1 MALTKVDQTMV
12 SDQVFGRRNLFMN
25 GDMQIAQRG
34 TSATGKTATGFYTVD
49 RWEFVASSA
58 GTWTISQDTTVPTGG
73 GFTTSQKLDCTTA
86 DSSLGAGD
94 YLIWRQKIEG
104 KNLQHLKF
112 GTSSAEKLTLSFWV
126 RSAKTGTYIVE
137 FYNNN
142 SGGIRRQSQSYTIS
156 SADTWEKKTITIDGD
171 TATAFENT
179 TDGELLMYWWLAAG
193 STYQGGTL
201 QTSWATN
208 NANNT
213 RAQGQVNLA
222 DSTSNDWYITGVQLE
237 ASDNATPFEHRPFNK
252 ELIECRRYFERKQ
265 AKANSF
271 LLIGQSFSTTA
282 AYGTFDYQVEK
293 RADPS
298 ISFSGEGTGSTQ
310 WQWLTTAGGS
320 PSGTG
325 STTGHTMTTWNARIQ
340 AASYTGLTNQAPSG
354 FYSFGTAYVDID
366 AELQMEGIMN
376 ITSAKYEKEAIS
388 GEVDVIVAVI
398 DGVKLSVPISEG
410 NRHYDE
416 IKRQVDA
423 GTLTIEAAD

>member
-12 SDQVFGRRNLFMN
+12 SDQVFGRRNLFIN
-25 GDMQIAQRG
+25 GDMQVAQRG

-86 DSSLGAGD
+86 DGSLDAGN

-104 KNLQHLKF
+104 INLQHLKF

-171 TATAFENT
+171 TATAFEYTN
-179 TDGELLMYWWLAAG
+179 DGELLMYWWLAAG

-237 ASDNATPFEHRPFNK
+237 VGDNATPFEHRPYNQ

-265 AKANSF
+265 AKLNSF
-271 LLIGQSFSTTA
+271 LFIGQDYNTTG

-298 ISFSGEGTGSTQ
+298 ISISGEGTGSTQ
-310 WQWLTTAGGS
+310 WQWLTAAGGS

-325 STTGHTMTTWNARIQ
+325 STTAHTMSTWNARFQ
-340 AASYTGLTNQAPSG
+340 GTGYTGLTNLAPSG

-366 AELQMEGIMN
+366 AEL
-376 ITSAKYEKEAIS
+376 
-388 GEVDVIVAVI
+388 
-398 DGVKLSVPISEG
+398 
-410 NRHYDE
+410 
-416 IKRQVDA
+416 
-423 GTLTIEAAD
+423 

>member
-12 SDQVFGRRNLFMN
+12 SDQVFGRRNLFIN
-25 GDMQIAQRG
+25 GDMQVAQRG
-34 TSATGKTATGFYTVD
+34 VSATGKTATGFYTVD

-58 GTWTISQDTTVPTGG
+58 GTWDISQSTTVPTGE
-73 GFTTSQKLDCTTA
+73 GFTTSQKLECTTA
-86 DSSLGAGD
+86 DGSLDAGN

-171 TATAFENT
+171 TATAFQNT

-237 ASDNATPFEHRPFNK
+237 VGENATPFEHLPYQDNTM
-252 ELIECRRYFERKQ
+252 LCYRYYYQ
-265 AKANSF
+265 MTDQGNPMYGATYN
-271 LLIGQSFSTTA
+271 GNTA
-282 AYGTFDYQVEK
+282 DRGFVIYSLPVPMNHTPA
-293 RADPS
+293 
-298 ISFSGEGTGSTQ
+298 STQ
-310 WQWLTTAGGS
+310 TVGGGLLS
-320 PSGTG
+320 
-325 STTGHTMTTWNARIQ
+325 STYHTVERLAFYI
-340 AASYTGLTNQAPSG
+340 ALTNGDASAG
-354 FYSFGTAYVDID
+354 NIDYFTAE
-366 AELQMEGIMN
+366 AEI
-376 ITSAKYEKEAIS
+376 
-388 GEVDVIVAVI
+388 
-398 DGVKLSVPISEG
+398 
-410 NRHYDE
+410 
-416 IKRQVDA
+416 
-423 GTLTIEAAD
+423 

>member
-1 MALTKVDQTMV
+1 MALTKVTPTMV
-12 SDQVFGRRNLFMN
+12 SDQVFGRRNLFIN
-25 GDMQIAQRG
+25 GDMRIAQRG
-34 TSATGKTATGFYTVD
+34 TSATGKTATGFYTLD

-58 GTWTISQDTTVPTGG
+58 GTWDISRSATVPTGE
-73 GFTTSQKLDCTTA
+73 GFGYSQKLDCTTA
-86 DSSLGAGD
+86 DGSLDAGN

-104 KNLQHLKF
+104 QNLQHLKF

-222 DSTSNDWYITGVQLE
+222 DSTSNDWFITGVQLE
-237 ASDNATPFEHRPFNK
+237 VGDNATPFEHLPFQDQ
-252 ELIECRRYFERKQ
+252 LILCQRYFH
-265 AKANSF
+265 KANLPMVATSF
-271 LLIGQSFSTTA
+271 YAEGAFTTNWSVGYPFPNEMNSTPTAAHSYTNRDNTASLGTQSFTGALNSHGCRIGGTNSLG
-282 AYGTFDYQVEK
+282 AYPYAYWD
-293 RADPS
+293 
-298 ISFSGEGTGSTQ
+298 
-310 WQWLTTAGGS
+310 LTS
-320 PSGTG
+320 E
-325 STTGHTMTTWNARIQ
+325 
-340 AASYTGLTNQAPSG
+340 
-354 FYSFGTAYVDID
+354 FE
-366 AELQMEGIMN
+366 AEI
-376 ITSAKYEKEAIS
+376 
-388 GEVDVIVAVI
+388 
-398 DGVKLSVPISEG
+398 
-410 NRHYDE
+410 
-416 IKRQVDA
+416 
-423 GTLTIEAAD
+423 

>member
-12 SDQVFGRRNLFMN
+12 SDQVFGRRNLFIN

-193 STYQGGTL
+193 SNYQGGTL

-237 ASDNATPFEHRPFNK
+237 VGDNATPFEHLPSQDQ
-252 ELIECRRYFERKQ
+252 LILCQRYFH
-265 AKANSF
+265 KANLPMVATSF
-271 LLIGQSFSTTA
+271 YAAGAYSTNWAVGYPFPNEMNSTPTA
-282 AYGTFDYQVEK
+282 THSYINRDNAASLGTQ
-293 RADPS
+293 
-298 ISFSGEGTGSTQ
+298 
-310 WQWLTTAGGS
+310 
-320 PSGTG
+320 
-325 STTGHTMTTWNARIQ
+325 
-340 AASYTGLTNQAPSG
+340 SYTGALNSHGCRIGGTNSLAAYPYAYWDLTS
-354 FYSFGTAYVDID
+354 SFE
-366 AELQMEGIMN
+366 AEL
-376 ITSAKYEKEAIS
+376 
-388 GEVDVIVAVI
+388 
-398 DGVKLSVPISEG
+398 
-410 NRHYDE
+410 
-416 IKRQVDA
+416 
-423 GTLTIEAAD
+423 